1 MKRTIQQ
8 GNERYI
14 SISIKQSINTVINQS
29 FYSLI
34 DYSNFVVVI
43 SSFFPPMFGWR
54 ESEEKVGKKKNLS
67 IEYHLF
73 SFFFPLFINKK
84 NQ

>member
-54 ESEEKVGKKKNLS
+54 ESEEKVGKK
-67 IEYHLF
+67 
-73 SFFFPLFINKK
+73 NKI
-84 NQ
+84 